1 MRVRDFEQAAMSLTK
16 VVQSLRDWSLAN
28 GAGQEVGGVRAN
40 VNLPP
45 HPSPLPRGE
54 GVDAVVV
61 RRLHT
66 KDSTMERQRFRLP
79 LPWGCVA
86 PESPKGKGWGEGVV
100 LRSVFNFRYVRRRL
114 SIDPLHGVT
123 GLL

>member
-79 LPWGCVA
+79 LPG
-86 PESPKGKGWGEGVV
+86 GEGVV
-100 LRSVFNFRYVRRRL
+100 LRSVFNFRYVRRLL
-114 SIDPLHGVT
+114 SIDPLQGVT